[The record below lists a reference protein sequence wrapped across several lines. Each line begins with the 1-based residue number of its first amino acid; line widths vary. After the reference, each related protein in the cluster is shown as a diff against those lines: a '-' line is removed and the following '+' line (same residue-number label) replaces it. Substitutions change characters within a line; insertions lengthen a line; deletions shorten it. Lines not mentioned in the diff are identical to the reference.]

1 MDKQFKDDLKT
12 NLMIIG
18 CIVLLIAVAVASDYV
33 W

>member
-12 NLMIIG
+12 NLMIITA
-18 CIVLLIAVAVASDYV
+18 IVLLIAGAVASDYV